1 MNAHLYPGQH
11 EKVISGAGAFGMH
24 LLLLALLVFG
34 VNWQKKVE
42 PQVNIVDLWTNLPS
56 QVKPKVEPPPPP
68 PEPVVKPES
77 KPVEPPLV
85 KVAPKPVEP
94 PPVKVAPKPE
104 VAKPDIAIKEKAEK
118 EKAEKEKAEKDR
130 RLLKEKQIA
139 ARKLEEEAKAAKK
152 EREAKAAEEQRLAKE
167 RDNAQR
173 RVTEQQASAQ
183 AKLKNEYV
191 ERIRTRIRRFVVL
204 PPNIQGNPKAEFD
217 VVLLPGGEVLG
228 VKLKRASGN
237 AAYDSAVERAILKA
251 QPLPLP
257 PDPAMFKDFREL
269 NLEFRPQE

>member
-68 PEPVVKPES
+68 PEPVVKPE
-77 KPVEPPLV
+77 
-85 KVAPKPVEP
+85 PKPVEP
-94 PPVKVAPKPE
+94 TPVKVAPKPE
-104 VAKPDIAIKEKAEK
+104 VAKPDIAMKKKAEK
-118 EKAEKEKAEKDR
+118 EKTEKEKAEKDR

-139 ARKLEEEAKAAKK
+139 ARKREEEAKAVQKQQQVK
-152 EREAKAAEEQRLAKE
+152 EAEAQRLARE
-167 RDNAQR
+167 QEDAQR
-173 RVTEQQASAQ
+173 RIAEQQASAQ

>member
-1 MNAHLYPGQH
+1 MNARLYPGQH
-11 EKVISGAGAFGMH
+11 EKVVSGAAAFAMH

-34 VNWQKKVE
+34 VNWQRKVE
-42 PQVNIVDLWTNLPS
+42 PQVNIVDLWANLPS
-56 QVKPKVEPPPPP
+56 PVKPKVEPPPPP
-68 PEPVVKPES
+68 PTPVVKPEP
-77 KPVEPPLV
+77 K
-85 KVAPKPVEP
+85 PKPVEP
-94 PPVKVAPKPE
+94 PPVKVEPKPE
-104 VAKPDIAIKEKAEK
+104 IAKPDIAMKKKAEK

-139 ARKLEEEAKAAKK
+139 ARKLEEEAKAAQK
-152 EREAKAAEEQRLAKE
+152 ERQAKEAEEQRLAKE
-167 RDNAQR
+167 RDDAQR
-173 RVTEQQASAQ
+173 RIAEQQAAAQ
-183 AKLKNEYV
+183 AKLRNEYI
-191 ERIRTRIRRFVVL
+191 ERIRARIRRFVVL
-204 PPNIQGNPKAEFD
+204 PPNVQGNPKAEFD
-217 VVLLPGGEVLG
+217 VVLLPGGEVLT

>member
-1 MNAHLYPGQH
+1 MNVRPHPDGH
-11 EKVISGAGAFGMH
+11 EKFISGAGAFGMH

-34 VNWQKKVE
+34 VNWQKKIE
-42 PQVNIVDLWTNLPS
+42 PQVNIVDLWSNLP
-56 QVKPKVEPPPPP
+56 QVKPKVEAPPPPP
-68 PEPVVKPES
+68 QPVVEPE
-77 KPVEPPLV
+77 
-85 KVAPKPVEP
+85 PKPVEP
-94 PPVKVAPKPE
+94 PPVKVEPKPE
-104 VAKPDIAIKEKAEK
+104 AAKPDIAMKKKAEK

-130 RLLKEKQIA
+130 RLLKEKQRA
-139 ARKLEEEAKAAKK
+139 ARKLEEEAKAAQK
-152 EREAKAAEEQRLAKE
+152 ERQAREAEEQRLAKE
-167 RDNAQR
+167 REDAQR
-173 RVTEQQASAQ
+173 RIAEQQAAAQ
-183 AKLKNEYV
+183 AKIKNEYI
-191 ERIRTRIRRFVVL
+191 ERIRTRIKRFVVL